1 MRSRRFVAATGA
13 IYVVAVVAGNV
24 LATDTGNGG
33 AGDRSILES
42 LQHRTTGQAIG
53 LVLEVLSFVALLLFL
68 GYLYRVLRRAERP
81 DDWAAAAAF
90 GVGLVSTA
98 VKLGSAAPALAAYL
112 RRDDLTPELARTL
125 DDLNGSAFVID
136 GLSFGLFVALAG
148 YAAVGSRALSRW
160 LSVSGLVVGTLAV
173 AASTAGVLDPAGYVP
188 VPFLLCALWV
198 LVTSVVLATRRE
210 PPSDSADDAV
220 PAGVS
225 ARA

>member
-1 MRSRRFVAATGA
+1 MRSRRLVAATGA
-13 IYVVAVVAGNV
+13 IYVVAVMAGNV

-33 AGDRSILES
+33 TGDRSIL
-42 LQHRTTGQAIG
+42 QAIG

-81 DDWAAAAAF
+81 DGWAAAAAF

-98 VKLGSAAPALAAYL
+98 VKLGSAAPAMAAYL

-125 DDLNGSAFVID
+125 DDLNVSAFVIS

-148 YAAVGSRALSRW
+148 YAAAGCRVLSRW

-173 AASTAGVLDPAGYVP
+173 AAGTAGVLDPAGYVP

-198 LVTSVVLATRRE
+198 LITSVVLAGRRE
-210 PPSDSADDAV
+210 PPSDRADDAI
-220 PAGVS
+220 PTEVS